1 MKETTQKTNPV
12 LEGLFKAG
20 AHFGLI
26 RSRRHPSA
34 KPFLFGVKNK
44 VEIFDLEKTH
54 EALEKAKAFIKGEVQ
69 NGGLILLV
77 GGKNEARQAI
87 QNGALKAE
95 MPYVAGRWLGGS
107 LTNFPEIKKRVAKL
121 EDLRTKRENGDLEKY
136 TKKERLLI
144 DEEIAQMHRLFS
156 GIVGMKKLPDA
167 LVIVDPK
174 REYIAAAEAIHLG
187 IPVIAIA
194 NTDNDIS
201 TIEYPI
207 VANDGSVAS
216 VAFILQSLTS
226 AYRAPVT
233 TTIVKE
239 DN

>member
-1 MKETTQKTNPV
+1 MSDLT
-12 LEGLFKAG
+12 LIDGLFKAG
-20 AHFGLI
+20 SHYGY
-26 RSRRHPSA
+26 SKTRRHPSTA
-34 KPFLFGVKNK
+34 KYIYGTKNK
-44 VEIFDLEKTH
+44 VDIIDIEKT
-54 EALEKAKAFIKGEVQ
+54 ATGLEKAQAFLNELGAKGKTV
-69 NGGLILLV
+69 LFV
-77 GGKNEARQAI
+77 GVKPEAREAVRH
-87 QNGALKAE
+87 NAE
-95 MPYVAGRWLGGS
+95 IIGMPFIAERWAGGV

-136 TKKERLLI
+136 TKKERILI

-174 REYIAAAEAIHLG
+174 REYIAAAEAVHLG

-216 VAFILQSLTS
+216 VSFILQSLAS